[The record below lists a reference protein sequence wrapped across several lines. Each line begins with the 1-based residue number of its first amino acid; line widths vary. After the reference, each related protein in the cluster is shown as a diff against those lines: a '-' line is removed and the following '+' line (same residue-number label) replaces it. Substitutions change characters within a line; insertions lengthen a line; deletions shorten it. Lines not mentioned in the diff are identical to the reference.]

1 MSLLIFLNIL
11 VCYELITIF
20 AHTQSRTMKLKEI
33 NSLIKLGKFVIG
45 LSRLGMGV
53 ITLKLIKYENYTNY

>member
-1 MSLLIFLNIL
+1 MTSWINIL
-11 VCYELITIF
+11 VCYKLFTIF

-45 LSRLGMGV
+45 LSRLDVGV
-53 ITLKLIKYENYTNY
+53 ITLKLIKYENHTND